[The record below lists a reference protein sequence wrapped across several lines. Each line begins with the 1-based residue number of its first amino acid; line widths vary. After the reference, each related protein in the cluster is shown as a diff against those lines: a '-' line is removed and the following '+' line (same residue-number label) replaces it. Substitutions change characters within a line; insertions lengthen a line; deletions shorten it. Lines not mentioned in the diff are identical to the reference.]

1 MTRRRLRTGAILV
14 AACILGAAIPV
25 AFASGTSDGWSTPPA
40 NVSGNAAGNTADAPS
55 VALSDQSGD
64 IAAVWLD
71 QAVSGTSTTTYL
83 DASSDLGSEF
93 GTAQSLGFADPAAG
107 DERDTPQV
115 AEDANGDAMAVWV
128 DGGALTYAFER
139 QPDTTFGSASP
150 EQTVATGTYDSDPR
164 VAMDSVGDAVAV
176 WSQYNGATGK
186 WSAYYAASMA
196 ADDDTFEE
204 PVQLASGLATN
215 PEPQIA
221 VNQGDM
227 AGYSG
232 TATIVYI
239 DQGAGLY
246 ASSLYLPGRDISTN
260 PFPTP
265 YLVYSSADTL
275 SQPVAAVATDGTSS
289 FAWVDN
295 GQVEVGQLMA
305 GNTAM
310 APGSPSYVVSG
321 TEETD
326 PQIAMNANAMNDDS
340 VAVAFYNQADQS
352 VVGSAQT
359 SGDAASGNGWQVSN
373 EGMVSE
379 PTTVAQQPQLSVTGG
394 DNSTTDVTLI
404 WETGTSATADG
415 IDEITSDS
423 TGSFGSATAQSVQS
437 SLTTPPC
444 DTTTGSCLAL
454 ASDYSGDLAAAWI
467 QQDGSGNVQAMADCY
482 DQNASSAPI
491 TTTTPATPSSGFDA
505 ASCFSPADTTTTTST
520 TTTTTTPST
529 TTTATTSTTTP
540 STTLTSSSSSAAP
553 TTTTTPATP
562 VLGKTTDVSNTS
574 GTVLVKLPGSNKFV
588 PISSSQPTPLGAVIN
603 ATRGTVT
610 VTFALPNG
618 QKTTSSFWGGDFT
631 LSQNR
636 AGAVNASLV
645 GGSFSGC
652 PKPRKKSGRTL
663 GHAAKAK
670 PKPKSKS
677 TTVRSLWSKATGKY
691 TTQGQYGAAAV
702 LGTEWLTRD
711 QCDGT
716 YFQVTHTS
724 GDPHGEI
731 KITVDYPHRHTVL
744 LKQGHS
750 LLAPAPGYR

>member
-1 MTRRRLRTGAILV
+1 VTRRTLRTGAILV
-14 AACILGAAIPV
+14 AACTLGAAIPV

-40 NVSGNAAGNTADAPS
+40 NLSGNAAGNTADGPS
-55 VALSDQSGD
+55 VALSDATGD

-93 GTAQSLGFADPAAG
+93 SAPQSLGFADPAAG

-115 AEDANGDAMAVWV
+115 AEDADGDAVAVWL
-128 DGGALTYAFER
+128 DGGELTYAFEK
-139 QPDTTFGSASP
+139 QPDTAFGSASV
-150 EQTVATGTYDSDPR
+150 EQPVETGTYDSDPR

-176 WSQYNGATGK
+176 WSQYDGTSGT

-196 ADDDTFEE
+196 SDDGTFED
-204 PVQLASGLATN
+204 PVQLASGLVTN

-221 VNQGDM
+221 VNQGDV

-246 ASSLYLPGRDISTN
+246 ASSLYLPDRDISAN

-295 GQVEVGQLMA
+295 GQVEVGQLVA
-305 GNTAM
+305 ANTAM

-321 TEETD
+321 ADETD
-326 PQIAMNANAMNDDS
+326 PQIAMNQNAMNDDS
-340 VAVAFYNQADQS
+340 VAVAFYNEADQS
-352 VVGSAQT
+352 VVVSAQT
-359 SGDAASGNGWQVSN
+359 SGDAADGNGWQVDN
-373 EGMVSE
+373 TGVVSE
-379 PTTVAQQPQLSVTGG
+379 PTAVAQQPQLSVTGG
-394 DNSTTDVTLI
+394 DNSTVDVTLA
-404 WETGTSATADG
+404 WETGTGATADG
-415 IDEITSDS
+415 IDEIASDAN
-423 TGSFGSATAQSVQS
+423 GSFGSATAQSVQS

-444 DTTTGSCLAL
+444 DAATGSCLAM
-454 ASDYSGDLAAAWI
+454 ASDYNGDLAATWI
-467 QQDGSGNVQAMADCY
+467 QQDSSGTVQAMADCY
-482 DQNASSAPI
+482 DHGESSAPI

-505 ASCFSPADTTTTTST
+505 ASCFSPDTTATDTSPTTLATAPST
-520 TTTTTTPST
+520 TATTNPTTPST
-529 TTTATTSTTTP
+529 A
-540 STTLTSSSSSAAP
+540 LTSSSSNAAP
-553 TTTTTPATP
+553 TTTSTPAPP
-562 VLGKTTDVSNTS
+562 VLGRTTDVSNTS
-574 GTVLVKLPGSNKFV
+574 GTVLVKLPGTNRFV

-603 ATRGTVT
+603 ATHGTVT
-610 VTFALPNG
+610 VTFVLPNG
-618 QKTTSSFWGGDFT
+618 QKTTSTFWAGEFT

-636 AGAVNASLV
+636 AGAVDATLV

-652 PKPRKKSGRTL
+652 PKLQEKSSRAL
-663 GHAAKAK
+663 AHAAKAK
-670 PKPKSKS
+670 TKPKSKS
-677 TTVRSLWSKATGKY
+677 AIVRSLWSKATGKY

-731 KITVDYPHRHTVL
+731 KVTVDHPHRHTVL

-750 LLAPAPGYR
+750 LLAPAPGY